1 MSVGKRILTGIVVSD
16 KMQKSA
22 VVKVEA
28 VKIHPKYLKRI
39 KTSKKYSIHD
49 PENLCKEGDL
59 VEIIESRP
67 ISKTKKFALSK
78 VLKKGVAQKAVVV

>member
-1 MSVGKRILTGIVVSD
+1 MSVGKRVLEGIVVSD

-28 VKIHPKYLKRI
+28 VKIHPKYHKRV
-39 KTSKKYSIHD
+39 KTSKKYAIHD
-49 PENLCKEGDL
+49 PENQCQEGDL

-67 ISKTKKFALSK
+67 LSKTKKFTLAK
-78 VLKKGVAQKAVVV
+78 ILKKGVAKKAVVV